1 MSILIMEFLVCFAF
15 AIGSRFIVKLFY
27 LETIKNKNEEEGL
40 LIFGASVS
48 GMVTKITIEND
59 TRNNQLIVGFL
70 DYLNLKR

>member
-1 MSILIMEFLVCFAF
+1 
-15 AIGSRFIVKLFY
+15 VKLFY

>member
-1 MSILIMEFLVCFAF
+1 
-15 AIGSRFIVKLFY
+15 LFY

-40 LIFGASVS
+40 LIFGAGVS